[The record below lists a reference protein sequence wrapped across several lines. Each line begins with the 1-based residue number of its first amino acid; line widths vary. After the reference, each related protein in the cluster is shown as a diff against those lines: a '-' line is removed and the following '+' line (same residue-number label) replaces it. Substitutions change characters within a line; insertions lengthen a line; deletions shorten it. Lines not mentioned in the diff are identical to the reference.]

1 MFGLHKGT
9 MRFVSELILL
19 GSLVIVFTVIL
30 TLAVYLDSV
39 LGGWIALLLYLIICR
54 LTTE

>member
-9 MRFVSELILL
+9 MRFISELILL